1 MVQLRSHVG
10 RKIRFFTPMRNH
22 RRLLFPLLAA
32 AFLALPACSATSGT
46 GPSGTGVGGASTGS
60 GVGGSGGE
68 IFGSGGSTTCSP
80 QDSDGDGIADMLEP
94 GDTDKDGKPDAMS
107 ADDDGDGYPDTLEA
121 ANSALPGAGMARTE
135 PCDALA
141 DTDGD
146 GVPDIRDPDTDN
158 DGLGDAFEHGFDPD
172 GAKGCWRKL
181 DCDDDGVIDLIEL
194 AAGTDPTDATSLPA
208 DPALYFVLPYK
219 AGEQTK
225 DFTFATGV
233 SKADIYFLVDTT
245 ASMQP
250 AIDAL
255 KASID
260 AKIIPTI
267 LNGDPTK
274 VPPIPPITDAWIGVG
289 SVRDVPWSGYGQP
302 GDDIYVNRFNVANQ
316 TVLGNVAA
324 PVVTGGVG
332 TAPDSVKSILGSLT
346 AAGGGDGP
354 EATTQAL
361 WIASTNQP
369 FAATIGGIWSPAAPY
384 PAPCGE
390 AGMFGVPCFRPKSVP
405 VFVIVTDAAMHNG
418 PVLTNNYDATK
429 VGQARSY
436 AEAVSALNAIDA
448 KIIGVPVAG
457 GNPGAARADLTD
469 LAKKTGS
476 LFHDPAFG
484 GTDAALV
491 PTVDV
496 TSGAISDQVVRMLGL
511 LAGAGL
517 HDVTTARAN
526 YDCKGGVD
534 CDGDGAADPAY
545 HNPPIGPNDTI
556 YDASQLITKVATVAS
571 QSVPLPYT
579 SLDASTFFDVRGDS
593 ELTFRVHA
601 KNDTLSP
608 TSVVVLRALVRVET
622 PKGQVLGGKN
632 GFKLVYFVIPPYIEN
647 PK

>member
-1 MVQLRSHVG
+1 
-10 RKIRFFTPMRNH
+10 MRNH
-22 RRLLFPLLAA
+22 HRLILPLLAA
-32 AFLALPACSATSGT
+32 ALLALPTCSASPAT
-46 GPSGTGVGGASTGS
+46 GPSGTGAGGASTTGS
-60 GVGGSGGE
+60 GGAGGELFSTGVGGST
-68 IFGSGGSTTCSP
+68 SCDP
-80 QDSDGDGIADMLEP
+80 KDSDGDGIADSLEP
-94 GDTDKDGKPDAMS
+94 GDTNKDGKLDAMS
-107 ADDDGDGYPDTLEA
+107 ADDDGDGYPDALEA
-121 ANSALPGAGMARTE
+121 ENAAIFTRSG
-135 PCDALA
+135 PCGGLA

-146 GVPDIRDPDTDN
+146 GTPDLFDLDTDN
-158 DGLGDAFEHGFDPD
+158 DGLGDSFEKPFDPD
-172 GAKGCWRKL
+172 GSKGCWRKL

-194 AAGTDPTDATSLPA
+194 AAGTDPTDVKSVPS

-267 LNGDPTK
+267 LNGDANAS
-274 VPPIPPITDAWIGVG
+274 PPIPAITDAWIGIG

-302 GDDIYVNRFNVANQ
+302 GDDIYSNRFTVAAQ
-316 TVLGNVAA
+316 TVLGNVAP
-324 PVVTGGVG
+324 PVVIGGVG
-332 TAPDSVKSILGSLT
+332 SAPDSVKTILGSLT

-361 WIASTNQP
+361 WIAAENQP
-369 FAATIGGIWSPAAPY
+369 YAATIGGIWSPAAPY
-384 PAPCGE
+384 PAPCGGPGTIG
-390 AGMFGVPCFRPKSVP
+390 APCFRPKSVP
-405 VFVIVTDAAMHNG
+405 VFVIITDAAMHNG
-418 PVLTNNYDATK
+418 PVLVNNYDAAK
-429 VGQARSY
+429 VGQTRSY
-436 AEAVSALNAIDA
+436 AEAAAALNAIDA
-448 KIIGVPVAG
+448 KVIGVPVAG

-476 LFHDPAFG
+476 LYHDLAFG

-491 PTVDV
+491 PTLDV

-517 HDVTTARAN
+517 HDVTTARSN

-534 CDGDGAADPAY
+534 CDGDGSADVAY
-545 HNPPIGPNDTI
+545 HNPVVGQTMTP
-556 YDASQLITKVATVAS
+556 YDASELISDVTTVAS
-571 QSVPLPYT
+571 TAVPLPYS
-579 SLDASTFFDVRGDS
+579 SLDKSTFHGVRGDS

-601 KNDTLSP
+601 QNDTLAP
-608 TSVVVLRALVRVET
+608 TSLLVLRALIRVET
-622 PKGQVLGGKN
+622 PKGQVLGGKS

-647 PK
+647 AK